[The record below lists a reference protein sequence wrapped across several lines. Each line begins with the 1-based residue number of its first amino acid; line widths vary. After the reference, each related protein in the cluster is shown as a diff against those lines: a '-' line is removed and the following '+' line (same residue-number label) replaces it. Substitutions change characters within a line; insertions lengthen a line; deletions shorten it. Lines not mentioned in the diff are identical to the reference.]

1 MVFSSKESNRG
12 GGESERIEERKT
24 RVCSALMVLLF
35 ADDDHEDGN
44 DFTWGSSSCSY
55 ILFFWEGKLKISLEK
70 SSNTKKV
77 NSEKANILANV
88 FKRKFF
94 FIRK

>member
-1 MVFSSKESNRG
+1 MTTKMVFSSKESSRG

-55 ILFFWEGKLKISLEK
+55 ILFFGEESWKFHVKGRNQATLKK
-70 SSNTKKV
+70 
-77 NSEKANILANV
+77 
-88 FKRKFF
+88 
-94 FIRK
+94 